1 MVKFVRVM
9 EGTKSNAGQ
18 FEFKI
23 DKVNESEVWNP
34 NETDGDKFG
43 GFNFSTEDKILRW
56 IHRGDTLYDVIIP
69 EDAEVV
75 LFNEEK
81 GIWRANKIIVTNPRK
96 ITDEMIYE
104 FYKNTTLSN
113 KILAECLQVLLWK
126 NKLEISKYIIKDRV
140 TKDNVDEFI
149 STYEKHLSK
158 NKDFDS
164 EKLDGDSKIIYNML
178 IDIRDKNKK

>member
-1 MVKFVRVM
+1 
-9 EGTKSNAGQ
+9 
-18 FEFKI
+18 
-23 DKVNESEVWNP
+23 
-34 NETDGDKFG
+34 
-43 GFNFSTEDKILRW
+43 
-56 IHRGDTLYDVIIP
+56 
-69 EDAEVV
+69 
-75 LFNEEK
+75 
-81 GIWRANKIIVTNPRK
+81 
-96 ITDEMIYE
+96 MIYG